1 MKKGLLFTLFFT
13 LALTSKAQNVYRYSQ
28 FNFLKSMYNPA
39 ALASDA
45 RLSADMVYRN
55 QWVGLAGAPTTIGLN
70 VATELTS
77 NMALGVNFCSDKIG
91 LNQSTSV
98 SAMYSYR
105 IVFADRQYLSLGLG
119 LGADNVIQD
128 LAAASTTMPNDPAY
142 SQSYNMW
149 KLNASFGA
157 YYRSSKG
164 YVGLSVPQLFQQT
177 PSGPES
183 GFTIPRW
190 HYMLIGGYYFEL
202 GDKAYFNPNVQI
214 KYTKN
219 APIQGDFLL
228 RGVVGSVGVSLGYR
242 TENAL
247 IAGADFM
254 IAGKF
259 RVGYSFNYGLGSL
272 SRVKGAS
279 HEVHLGFGLP
289 YYFSS
294 DSFGGQKFL
303 GRKGKFR
310 RNYQLR
316 YNRSNNLY
324 RVKSRS

>member
-1 MKKGLLFTLFFT
+1 MKKGLLIL
-13 LALTSKAQNVYRYSQ
+13 LLIALTLPTNAQNVFRYSQ

-45 RLSADMVYRN
+45 QLSADLVYRN
-55 QWVGLAGAPTTIGLN
+55 QWVGLAGAPTTIGMN
-70 VATELTS
+70 VASELNS
-77 NMALGVNFCSDKIG
+77 NMALGINFCSDKIG

-105 IVFADRQYLSLGLG
+105 MVFANRQYLSLGLG
-119 LGADNVIQD
+119 IGADNVIYD
-128 LAAASTTMPNDPAY
+128 YAAASTTMPNDPAF
-142 SQSYNMW
+142 SQSYNLW
-149 KLNASFGA
+149 KLNTSLGA
-157 YYRSSKG
+157 YYRTAKG
-164 YVGLSVPQLFQQT
+164 YVGFSIPQLFQQT

-190 HYMLIGGYYFEL
+190 HYMLIGGYFFEI
-202 GDKAYFNPNVQI
+202 GKNAYFNPNIQL

-219 APIQGDFLL
+219 APIQGDILL
-228 RGVVGSVGVSLGYR
+228 RGVFGSVGVSLGYR

-247 IAGADFM
+247 IAGADFL

-259 RVGYSFNYGLGSL
+259 RVGYSFNYGIGSL
-272 SRVKGAS
+272 TRAKGAS

-289 YYFSS
+289 YYYTS
-294 DSFGGQKFL
+294 DTFGGGKFL
-303 GRKGKFR
+303 SKNGKFK

-316 YNRSNNLY
+316 YNRSNNLH
-324 RVKSRS
+324 RVKS

>member
-1 MKKGLLFTLFFT
+1 MKKGLLI
-13 LALTSKAQNVYRYSQ
+13 LALIALALPMQAQNVYRYSQ
-28 FNFLKSMYNPA
+28 FNFLKSMYNPG

-45 RLSADMVYRN
+45 RLSADLVYRN
-55 QWVGLAGAPTTIGLN
+55 QWVGLAGAPTTIGMN
-70 VATELTS
+70 VASELTS
-77 NMALGVNFCSDKIG
+77 NMALGINFCSDKIG

-98 SAMYSYR
+98 SAMYAYR
-105 IVFADRQYLSLGLG
+105 AIFGDRHYLSLGLG
-119 LGADNVIQD
+119 LGADNVVFD
-128 LAAASTTMPNDPAY
+128 YAAASTTMPNDPAF
-142 SQSYNMW
+142 SQSYNLW
-149 KLNASFGA
+149 KLNASLGA
-157 YYRSSKG
+157 YYRMPKG
-164 YVGLSVPQLFQQT
+164 YIGLSVPQLFQQT
-177 PSGPES
+177 PSGTES
-183 GFTIPRW
+183 GFNIPRW
-190 HYMLIGGYYFEL
+190 HYMLIGGYFFEI
-202 GDKAYFNPNVQI
+202 GENAYFNPNIQI

-219 APIQGDFLL
+219 APIQGDILL
-228 RGVVGSVGVSLGYR
+228 RGVFGSVGVSLGYR

-254 IAGKF
+254 IGGKF
-259 RVGYSFNYGLGSL
+259 RVGYSFNYGIGSL
-272 SRVKGAS
+272 TRVKGAS

-303 GRKGKFR
+303 GKKGKFR

>member
-1 MKKGLLFTLFFT
+1 MKKGLLISLVLLLTIFT
-13 LALTSKAQNVYRYSQ
+13 KAQNVYRYSQ
-28 FNFLKSMYNPA
+28 FNFLKSMYNPG

-45 RLSADMVYRN
+45 RLSADLVYRN

-70 VATELTS
+70 VASELTS
-77 NMALGVNFCSDKIG
+77 NMAVGLNFCSDKVG
-91 LNQSTSV
+91 LNQSTSI

-105 IVFADRQYLSLGLG
+105 VVFADRQYLSFGLG
-119 LGADNVIQD
+119 LGADNVISD
-128 LAAASTTMPNDPAY
+128 LASASTTMPNDPAFA
-142 SQSYNMW
+142 QSYNLW
-149 KLNASFGA
+149 KLNASLGA
-157 YYRSSKG
+157 YYRTSKG
-164 YVGLSVPQLFQQT
+164 YVGLSIPQLFQQS
-177 PSGPES
+177 PSGTES
-183 GFTIPRW
+183 GFNIPRW
-190 HYMLIGGYYFEL
+190 HYMLIGGYYLEI
-202 GDKAYFNPNVQI
+202 GENAYFNPNIQI

-228 RGVVGSVGVSLGYR
+228 RGVIGSVGVSLGYR

-259 RVGYSFNYGLGSL
+259 RVGYSFNYGIGSL
-272 SRVKGAS
+272 TRVKGAS
-279 HEVHLGFGLP
+279 HEIHLGIGLP

-294 DSFGGQKFL
+294 DSFSGQKFI
-303 GRKGKFR
+303 GRNGKFR

-324 RVKSRS
+324 RVKSRN

>member
-1 MKKGLLFTLFFT
+1 MFLL
-13 LALTSKAQNVYRYSQ
+13 AYSSKAQNVYRYSQ

-39 ALASDA
+39 ALAADA
-45 RLSADMVYRN
+45 QLSADIVYRN

-70 VATELTS
+70 VASEIS
-77 NMALGVNFCSDKIG
+77 SKMAIGINFCSDKIG

-105 IVFADRQYLSLGLG
+105 VVFADRKYLSLGMG
-119 LGADNVIQD
+119 LGADNIISD
-128 LAAASTTMPNDPAY
+128 LAAASTTLPNDQAF
-142 SQSYNMW
+142 SQSYNSW
-149 KLNASFGA
+149 KLNASLGVYFRTPKA
-157 YYRSSKG
+157 YF
-164 YVGLSVPQLFQQT
+164 GLSVPQLFQQT
-177 PSGPES
+177 PIGTES

-190 HYMLIGGYYFEL
+190 HYMLIGGCYFEI
-202 GDKAYFNPNVQI
+202 GNNAYFNPNIQL

-219 APIQGDFLL
+219 TPIQGDLLL
-228 RGVVGSVGVSLGYR
+228 RGVFGSVGVSLGYR

-259 RVGYSFNYGLGSL
+259 RVGYSFNYGVGSL
-272 SRVKGAS
+272 TRVKEAS

-294 DSFGGQKFL
+294 DSYNGQKFIGKK
-303 GRKGKFR
+303 GRFK

-316 YNRSNNLY
+316 YKRSNNLY
-324 RVKSRS
+324 RVKSQA

>member
-1 MKKGLLFTLFFT
+1 MKKGLLIL
-13 LALTSKAQNVYRYSQ
+13 LLIALVNPAKAQNVYRYSQ
-28 FNFLKSMYNPA
+28 FNFLKSLYNPA

-45 RLSADMVYRN
+45 RLSADIVYRN

-70 VATELTS
+70 VASELSS
-77 NMALGVNFCSDKIG
+77 NMALGINFCSDKIG

-105 IVFADRQYLSLGLG
+105 LVFADRQYLSLGLG
-119 LGADNVIQD
+119 VGADNVVYD
-128 LAAASTTMPNDPAY
+128 YAAANTTMPNDPAF
-142 SQSYNMW
+142 SQSYNLW
-149 KLNASFGA
+149 KLNASLGA
-157 YYRSSKG
+157 YFRSSKG

-190 HYMLIGGYYFEL
+190 HYMLIGGYFFEL
-202 GDKAYFNPNVQI
+202 GENAYFNPNIQI

-228 RGVVGSVGVSLGYR
+228 RGVFGVVGVSMGYR

-247 IAGADFM
+247 IAGADFL

-259 RVGYSFNYGLGSL
+259 RVGYSFNYGIGSL

-294 DSFGGQKFL
+294 DSFRGEKFL
-303 GRKGKFR
+303 SKNGKFK

-316 YNRSNNLY
+316 YNRSNNLH
-324 RVKSRS
+324 RIKS

>member
-1 MKKGLLFTLFFT
+1 MKKGLLIL
-13 LALTSKAQNVYRYSQ
+13 LLIALVNPAKAQNVYRYSQ
-28 FNFLKSMYNPA
+28 FNFLKSLYNPA

-45 RLSADMVYRN
+45 RLSADIVYRN

-70 VATELTS
+70 VASELSS
-77 NMALGVNFCSDKIG
+77 NMALGINFCSDKIG

-105 IVFADRQYLSLGLG
+105 LVFADRQYLSLGLG
-119 LGADNVIQD
+119 VGADNVVYD
-128 LAAASTTMPNDPAY
+128 YAAAYTTMPNDPAF
-142 SQSYNMW
+142 SQSYNLW
-149 KLNASFGA
+149 KLNASLGA
-157 YYRSSKG
+157 YFRSSKG

-190 HYMLIGGYYFEL
+190 HYMLIGGYFFEL
-202 GDKAYFNPNVQI
+202 GENAYFNPNIQI

-228 RGVVGSVGVSLGYR
+228 RGVFGVVGVSMGYR

-247 IAGADFM
+247 IAGADFL

-259 RVGYSFNYGLGSL
+259 RVGYSFNYGIGSL

-294 DSFGGQKFL
+294 DSFRGEKFL
-303 GRKGKFR
+303 SKNGKFK

-316 YNRSNNLY
+316 YNRSNNLH
-324 RVKSRS
+324 RIKS